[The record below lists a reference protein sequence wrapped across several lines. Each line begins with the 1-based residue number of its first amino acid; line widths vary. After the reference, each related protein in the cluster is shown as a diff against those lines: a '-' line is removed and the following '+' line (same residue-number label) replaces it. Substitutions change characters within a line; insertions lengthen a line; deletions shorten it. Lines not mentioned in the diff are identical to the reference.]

1 MSFSS
6 REGRGTV
13 KFGGD
18 LVLIVREKES
28 GKWGIKIE
36 RERERGQLADPHPTD
51 AIDRF
56 AKRVR
61 K

>member
-28 GKWGIKIE
+28 GKWGSKIE
-36 RERERGQLADPHPTD
+36 RERGASLRIHIQLMQL
-51 AIDRF
+51 IGLR
-56 AKRVR
+56 RE
-61 K
+61 

>member
-28 GKWGIKIE
+28 GKWGSKIE
-36 RERERGQLADPHPTD
+36 RERERGASLRIHIQLMQL
-51 AIDRF
+51 IGLR
-56 AKRVR
+56 RE
-61 K
+61 